1 MNMNNLQ
8 RQKIRSLIGAV
19 QRMQSSVRA
28 ELDRHHKLIEMQR
41 NLQLKRETALQYK
54 QDKEAELSTAHRDEW
69 PEYIAK
75 QDRHIAALDEE
86 MDLLKIEDAEINKKI
101 DEIRADLDSIQV
113 VAESLMRRLDNN
125 DPIRRLNDSV
135 KGDHVVMVRG

>member
-1 MNMNNLQ
+1 MIMNDFQ
-8 RQKIRSLIGAV
+8 RRKTRSLIGAV
-19 QRMQSSVRA
+19 QRMQSSIRA
-28 ELDRHHKLIEMQR
+28 ELDRHHKVIEMLR
-41 NLQLKRETALQYK
+41 SLQLKRETALQAK
-54 QDKEAELSTAHRDEW
+54 KDMEAELSTAHREEW

-86 MDLLKIEDAEINKKI
+86 MAILKIEDAEVNKKI

-113 VAESLMRRLDNN
+113 VAESLMKRLDGN

-135 KGDHVVMVRG
+135 KGDNVVMARG